1 MRFLKFN
8 GVGAIGFAL
17 QLGALS
23 ALLSV
28 GVHYLA
34 ATAIAVELS
43 VLNNFLWHERWTWRD
58 RPAEGAARA
67 QRLLRFHLLN
77 GVVSIAGNVAVTALL
92 VERFRIGPVL
102 ANVIAVLACGLVNF
116 VASDRVVFEETRV
129 T

>member
-17 QLGALS
+17 QLGTLA
-23 ALLSV
+23 ALLWT
-28 GVHYLA
+28 GVQYLA

-58 RPAEGAARA
+58 RPAAGAARA

-77 GVVSIAGNVAVTALL
+77 GIVSIAGNVALTALF
-92 VERFRIGPVL
+92 VERFGIAPVL
-102 ANVIAVLACGLVNF
+102 ANVVAVLPCGAITF
-116 VASDRVVFEETRV
+116 YGAARSVFSNP
-129 T
+129 